1 MCSLYYDEE
10 PTAEVSRK
18 MLQAIEDQAQN
29 LPSHMLSNL
38 LSRMVETGINLLNN
52 DMKDSRY
59 RIVGLVV
66 LDCLLDVNDEI
77 MAERRIE
84 IANQLRKVLENDK
97 QNIETTG
104 NVLRKAADSI
114 GHLARVASTTEIELL
129 QEIFLTNALKW
140 LSSQRLDSQKF
151 SGSLIIAQ
159 LAKNSPALIYMKR
172 KVYFTCIWDIVF
184 DRNSLVREAASESLD
199 AVIALV
205 SQRESTDEYTR
216 LCLHQ
221 VEIGFNST
229 AAEKVHGA
237 LLIFNSLLASGV
249 IPPEELLNTIRNVGM
264 RLQDLIWDVLQ
275 RKDHRET
282 LIKHKVLI
290 LIPKLAALSPVTFM
304 QRNQY
309 TAPVN
314 FLSYSVRHLLDVIY
328 AHRDRALAYVAVG
341 NLLVVMSPALKGV
354 NGIIDDVFAA
364 IKEGF
369 KEPFCIEALQC
380 LSVAV
385 SSSSS
390 GQGHVN
396 TELVNSVFQGGL
408 TPELIKSLKAIVKV
422 SPSIRGQVQ
431 SRLRSHITS
440 ILINHNVGPNIS
452 SRRAASN
459 AALRRAM
466 STSTPPA
473 PSLLGGFFSSSKS
486 STAAGSKRAGG
497 QSGGSTPMP
506 QEYSTDDELVLALQ
520 VLASFDF
527 LPNQFRNS
535 PTSLAREN
543 SLVSMTSLDT
553 ISDKN
558 ESEML
563 LRVVR
568 DGVVRYLDDP
578 KPAIR
583 DAAAVTCAI
592 VLNKVVDAVGECSG
606 DGGKY
611 LIQVMDRLLM
621 LGVGDENEDI
631 RVHVFLSLPPPLDH
645 VISNSENV
653 HCLIEA
659 MNDESFDVRSAA
671 MSVLARV
678 AHYDT
683 VHVMP
688 LVRLMLSKLM
698 RQLHNSK
705 DISLRQES
713 VQLLQAMVRG
723 TNVLIVPYVR
733 HIMEPLLALLG
744 DPSSAIVSA
753 AVSTIGE
760 LAHVSPE
767 DVAVHLNQLFPMLLQ
782 ALNDQSSV
790 VKQEVCVV
798 ALGKVV
804 SSLNIVS
811 TPYAK
816 YPTLFESLVRAIQRT
831 DVAASALRMQSMKT
845 VGLLGSV
852 DADMYQRTLRAVG
865 GISVLSAQG
874 DFEEDADVHKR
885 SKEEKAHSDDEEDD
899 QLVSLDK
906 YYLSV
911 VIGALMNILRDATL
925 ATHHQTAAT
934 VTMRVVRIL
943 GFQSD
948 NLLDTVISGF
958 LFRFYNSEFGST
970 LQETLFDH
978 MITMVYVVGREITS
992 HLTAL
997 VKLTTDFFHVHLA
1010 HCLAMVEALCWII
1023 LPQDFNGVIREVLPC
1038 MVQVIRN
1045 ELLQDRDEL
1054 ISTRTEVS
1062 SQTNDHA
1069 IVGMV
1074 GKSSSLPKSSEV
1086 FTALANISSSLGEY
1100 RRQLVPVILR
1110 VVEQTG
1116 VRAETR
1122 REALCTVMHLAL
1134 ASADLNEFASR
1145 IIHPILRLLSGSE
1158 PVLLACALTS
1168 LSCMVCRLKTYY
1180 LPFVVPAKRVIS
1192 QMVNQR
1198 ESTMSK
1204 LPHLDEY
1211 ESLVSLLLKQRPL
1224 PAGPA
1229 DVSRIMIK
1237 SSSSISKRL
1246 EKCKNVQTSLRVD
1259 LKALDV
1265 AWTLA
1270 GRTTASD
1277 LIEWMRRLSIELIR
1291 QSPSPIL
1298 RPCAVL
1304 AKLYQPLAHELFN
1317 AAFVSIWDEIFSHC
1331 ETASGEDNPLTN
1343 GLETTLKSPQI
1354 PGHIRQSL
1362 LNLAEF
1368 MDMQDKRLPLDIQL
1382 LAKQAEAANMFAK
1395 CLHYREIEF
1404 NSKNIKPSSECIEA
1418 LITVNTQLGM
1428 REAASGVL
1436 TFVGIH
1442 HAHIKIE
1449 PYWLEKLARWQDAH
1463 KSYAQLCLEWRR
1475 QYGQDAPS
1483 LHDQWMESELGIL
1496 RCLHALGCFEEL
1508 CDGAKALSIHVHAVE
1523 GQVDNHD
1530 VWMTEVQRL
1539 GANAAWMLGQWDDME
1554 NFVDSGSIRK
1564 RHDIQLEN
1572 DGTFYEAVLA
1582 VHQCDYIKASKL
1594 VAETR
1599 EAVASS
1605 ISTMLSESYSRA
1617 YRSIVTMQVLSEIEE
1632 LVDYKVYEQGAL
1644 SSAGMVLNSVD
1655 VTHALT
1661 LYPGLNEGEVSEVLY
1676 NIRDKKRTLLQKWQR
1691 RLKCAPREV
1700 DVYRLILVRTT
1711 HRLKVC
1717 CRLTP
1722 YFPYIGCTHLA
1733 SHSSG
1738 RP

>member
-1 MCSLYYDEE
+1 VQSDLINNLHLHRLYYDEE
-10 PTAEVSRK
+10 PAAEVSRK

-38 LSRMVETGINLLNN
+38 ISRMVETGINLLNH
-52 DMKDSRY
+52 DPKDSQY

-97 QNIETTG
+97 QNIDATG

-129 QEIFLTNALKW
+129 QEIFVANAMKW
-140 LSSQRLDSQKF
+140 LSNQRPDAQKF

-159 LAKNSPALIYMKR
+159 LAINSPALIYMKR
-172 KVYFTCIWDIVF
+172 KQYFGAIWEVIF
-184 DRNSLVREAASESLD
+184 DRNGLVREAASESLD
-199 AVIALV
+199 AAIVLV
-205 SQRESTDEYTR
+205 SQRENTDEYIR
-216 LCLHQ
+216 IALHQ
-221 VEIGFNST
+221 IEIGFNST

-237 LLIFNSLLASGV
+237 LLIFNSLLASGA
-249 IPPEELLNTIRNVGM
+249 IPSTELLNTIRNVSM
-264 RLQDLIWDVLQ
+264 QLQDLFWDVLQ
-275 RKDHRET
+275 RKDHKDP
-282 LIKHKVLI
+282 LIKNKVLV
-290 LIPKLAALSPVTFM
+290 LIPKLAALSPATFM

-309 TAPVN
+309 TSPVN
-314 FLSYSVRHLLDVIY
+314 FLSYSVRHMLDVIY
-328 AHRDRALAYVAVG
+328 SNKDRAVAYVALG
-341 NLLVVMSPALKGV
+341 DLLVVMSSALKGV
-354 NGIIDDVFAA
+354 NAIIDDVFAA

-380 LSVAV
+380 LGVVIRASPSGQAYV
-385 SSSSS
+385 SS
-390 GQGHVN
+390 
-396 TELVNSVFQGGL
+396 ELVNSMFQGGL
-408 TPELIKSLKAIVKV
+408 TPDLIRALKVIVKV
-422 SPSIRGQVQ
+422 TPSIRGQVQ

-440 ILINHNVGPNIS
+440 ILINHNVVRTS
-452 SRRAASN
+452 DSRRTH
-459 AALRRAM
+459 
-466 STSTPPA
+466 STA
-473 PSLLGGFFSSSKS
+473 PVPSPSILGGFFSSSKS
-486 STAAGSKRAGG
+486 TASSKRSAGTTG
-497 QSGGSTPMP
+497 ASGTPA

-527 LPNQFRNS
+527 LPSQFSTQQQPS
-535 PTSLAREN
+535 PSFSRVDSGGSFDSLR
-543 SLVSMTSLDT
+543 
-553 ISDKN
+553 SDKSLSQGN

-568 DGVVRYLDDP
+568 DGVVRYLDDSN
-578 KPAIR
+578 PAIR

-592 VLNKVVDAVGECSG
+592 VLNKVVDAVGEASG

-631 RVHVFLSLPPPLDH
+631 RVHVFLSIPPSLDH
-645 VISNSENV
+645 IISNSENV

-705 DISLRQES
+705 DLLLRQES

-733 HIMEPLLALLG
+733 QIMEPLLALLG

-760 LAHVSPE
+760 LAYVSPG
-767 DVAVHLNQLFPMLLQ
+767 DVEVHLKQLFPMLIQ

-798 ALGKVV
+798 ALGKLV

-811 TPYAK
+811 TPYTQ
-816 YPTLFESLVRAIQRT
+816 YPSLFESLMRAIHRT
-831 DVAASALRMQSMKT
+831 DVAAAALRLQSMKT

-852 DADMYQRTLRAVG
+852 DAEMYQRALRSVG
-865 GISVLSAQG
+865 VMTVLPTHG
-874 DFEEDADVHKR
+874 DFEEDVDPYKKNR
-885 SKEEKAHSDDEEDD
+885 DEKTAGTDDEEDD
-899 QLVSLDK
+899 MLISLDK

-911 VIGALMNILRDATL
+911 VVTALMNILRDSSL
-925 ATHHQTAAT
+925 ATHHQTATT

-948 NLLDTVISGF
+948 PLLDTVISGF
-958 LFRFYNSEFGST
+958 LFRFYDSESGSS

-978 MITMVYVVGREITS
+978 LITMVYVVGREITG
-992 HLTAL
+992 HLHSL
-997 VKLTTDFFHVHLA
+997 VKLTTDFFNIHLS
-1010 HCLAMVEALCWII
+1010 HCLSMVEALCFIV
-1023 LPQDFNGVIREVLPC
+1023 LPQDFNGVLREVLPC

-1054 ISTRTEVS
+1054 ISSRAEVVA
-1062 SQTNDHA
+1062 QGADHA
-1069 IVGMV
+1069 SLTPVK
-1074 GKSSSLPKSSEV
+1074 KSTSLPKSSKV
-1086 FTALANISSSLGEY
+1086 FTAIANISSSLGEY
-1100 RRQLVPVILR
+1100 RRQLVPVILK

-1116 VRAETR
+1116 VRAETK
-1122 REALCTVMHLAL
+1122 REALCTVMHLAI
-1134 ASADLNEFASR
+1134 ASGDLNEFASR

-1158 PVLLACALTS
+1158 PTLQAAALTS
-1168 LSCMVCRLKTYY
+1168 LSVMACRLGTYY
-1180 LPFVVPAKRVIS
+1180 LPFVIPAKRIVS
-1192 QMVNQR
+1192 QMLNQR
-1198 ESTMSK
+1198 ESTVSK
-1204 LPHLDEY
+1204 LPQLDEY

-1224 PAGPA
+1224 PPGPS
-1229 DVSRIMIK
+1229 DWSSIMIK
-1237 SSSSISKRL
+1237 SSNSVSARL
-1246 EKCKNVQTSLRVD
+1246 DKCKTVQMSLHVD
-1259 LKALDV
+1259 LKALEV
-1265 AWTLA
+1265 AWTLS
-1270 GRTTASD
+1270 GRTTTSD

-1298 RPCAVL
+1298 KPCAVL

-1317 AAFVSIWDEIFSHC
+1317 AAFVSIWDELFAHS
-1331 ETASGEDNPLTN
+1331 ESMQESNPLTN
-1343 GLETTLKSPQI
+1343 GLETALQSPQI

-1368 MDMQDKRLPLDIQL
+1368 MEMQDKRLPLDIHL
-1382 LAKQAEAANMFAK
+1382 LATQAEAANMFAK

-1404 NSKNIKPSSECIEA
+1404 NSKNTKPSSECIEA

-1436 TFVGIH
+1436 TFVGTNH
-1442 HAHIKIE
+1442 RHIKIE
-1449 PYWLEKLARWQDAH
+1449 PYWLEKLARWQDAQD
-1463 KSYAQLCLEWRR
+1463 SYKQQALEWRSSS
-1475 QYGQDAPS
+1475 GNSSPS
-1483 LHDQWMESELGIL
+1483 QHENWMESELGIL
-1496 RCLHALGCFEEL
+1496 RCLHALGNYEEL
-1508 CDGAKALSIHVHAVE
+1508 CSSAKQLKSHVQAVE
-1523 GQVDNHD
+1523 GQVDSYD
-1530 VWMTEVQRL
+1530 LWMTEVQRL
-1539 GANAAWMLGQWDDME
+1539 GANAAWMLGQWGDME
-1554 NFVDSGSIRK
+1554 TFVEGGAIGK
-1564 RHDIQLEN
+1564 RHDIQLDN
-1572 DGTFYEAVLA
+1572 DGTFYDAVLA
-1582 VHQCDYIKASKL
+1582 IHKCDYRRAARL
-1594 VAETR
+1594 VYETR

-1605 ISTMLSESYSRA
+1605 ISSMLSESYSRA
-1617 YRSIVTMQVLSEIEE
+1617 YRSIVTMQVLSEMEE
-1632 LVDYKVYEQGAL
+1632 LVDYRKHEHRCLFAAGLSLGSMDVVASLKLDNSDTEMNDREQP
-1644 SSAGMVLNSVD
+1644 SVLRELKERK
-1655 VTHALT
+1655 LT
-1661 LYPGLNEGEVSEVLY
+1661 LM
-1676 NIRDKKRTLLQKWQR
+1676 QKWQR

-1700 DVYRLILVRTT
+1700 DAYRLILVRVA
-1711 HRLKVC
+1711 RC
-1717 CRLTP
+1717 CCC
-1722 YFPYIGCTHLA
+1722 GW
-1733 SHSSG
+1733 
-1738 RP
+1738 

>member
-1 MCSLYYDEE
+1 
-10 PTAEVSRK
+10 

-38 LSRMVETGINLLNN
+38 ISRMVETGINLLNY
-52 DMKDSRY
+52 DPKDSQY

-97 QNIETTG
+97 QNIDSTG

-129 QEIFLTNALKW
+129 QEIFVTNAMKW
-140 LSSQRLDSQKF
+140 LNNQRPDAQKF

-159 LAKNSPALIYMKR
+159 LAINSPALIYMKR
-172 KVYFTCIWDIVF
+172 KQYFGAIWEVIF
-184 DRNSLVREAASESLD
+184 DRNGFVREAASESLD
-199 AVIALV
+199 AAIILV
-205 SQRESTDEYTR
+205 SQRENTDEYIR
-216 LCLHQ
+216 IALHQ
-221 VEIGFNST
+221 IEIGFNST

-237 LLIFNSLLASGV
+237 LLIFNSLVASGA
-249 IPPEELLNTIRNVGM
+249 IPTIELLNTIRNVSM
-264 RLQDLIWDVLQ
+264 RLQDLFWDVLQ
-275 RKDHRET
+275 RKDHRDP
-282 LIKHKVLI
+282 LIKNKVLV
-290 LIPKLAALSPVTFM
+290 LIPKLAALSPATFM

-309 TAPVN
+309 TSPVN
-314 FLSYSVRHLLDVIY
+314 FLSYSVRHMLDVIY
-328 AHRDRALAYVAVG
+328 SNKDRAVAYVALG
-341 NLLVVMSPALKGV
+341 NLLVVMSSALKGV
-354 NGIIDDVFAA
+354 NAIIDDVFAA

-380 LSVAV
+380 LSVVVRA
-385 SSSSS
+385 SSS
-390 GQGHVN
+390 GQAFVN
-396 TELVNSVFQGGL
+396 SELVNSMFQGGL
-408 TPELIKSLKAIVKV
+408 TPDLIRALKVIVKV
-422 SPSIRGQVQ
+422 TPSIRGQVQ

-440 ILINHNVGPNIS
+440 ILMNHNVVRTS
-452 SRRAASN
+452 DSRRTMSN
-459 AALRRAM
+459 ATLRRTNSSA
-466 STSTPPA
+466 PP
-473 PSLLGGFFSSSKS
+473 PSPSILGGFFSSSKNS
-486 STAAGSKRAGG
+486 SSSKRVGGAAGSSAPPS
-497 QSGGSTPMP
+497 QD
-506 QEYSTDDELVLALQ
+506 YSTDDELVLALQ

-527 LPNQFRNS
+527 LPNQFSN
-535 PTSLAREN
+535 TSQTPSFSRMESGGGGSFDSFRTEKSFAPA
-543 SLVSMTSLDT
+543 
-553 ISDKN
+553 N

-568 DGVVRYLDDP
+568 DGVVRYLDDSN
-578 KPAIR
+578 PAIR

-592 VLNKVVDAVGECSG
+592 VLNKVVDAVGETSG

-631 RVHVFLSLPPPLDH
+631 RVHVFLSLPPSLDH
-645 VISNSENV
+645 IISNSENV

-705 DISLRQES
+705 DLLLRQES

-733 HIMEPLLALLG
+733 QIMEPLLALLG

-760 LAHVSPE
+760 LAYVSPS
-767 DVAVHLNQLFPMLLQ
+767 DVEVHLKQLFPMLIQ

-798 ALGKVV
+798 ALGKLV

-811 TPYAK
+811 TPYTL
-816 YPTLFESLVRAIQRT
+816 YPSLFESLVRTIHRT
-831 DVAASALRMQSMKT
+831 DVAASGLRLQSMKT

-852 DADMYQRTLRAVG
+852 DADIYQRTLRAVG
-865 GISVLSAQG
+865 VMTVLPTHG
-874 DFEEDADVHKR
+874 DFEEEVDPYKKNREDRTTPA
-885 SKEEKAHSDDEEDD
+885 DDEEDD
-899 QLVSLDK
+899 MLISLDK

-911 VIGALMNILRDATL
+911 VVTALMNILRDSSL

-948 NLLDTVISGF
+948 PLLDTVISGF
-958 LFRFYNSEFGST
+958 LFRFYDSESGSS
-970 LQETLFDH
+970 LQETLLDH
-978 MITMVYVVGREITS
+978 LITMVYVVGREITS
-992 HLTAL
+992 HLHAL
-997 VKLTTDFFHVHLA
+997 VKLTTDFFQIHLSP
-1010 HCLAMVEALCWII
+1010 CLSMVEALCFIV
-1023 LPQDFNGVIREVLPC
+1023 LPQDFNGVLREVLPC

-1054 ISTRTEVS
+1054 ISSRADIVAQAS
-1062 SQTNDHA
+1062 DHA
-1069 IVGMV
+1069 SITPVK
-1074 GKSSSLPKSSEV
+1074 KSTSLPKSSKV
-1086 FTALANISSSLGEY
+1086 LTAIANISSCLGEY
-1100 RRQLVPVILR
+1100 RRQLVPVILK

-1116 VRAETR
+1116 VRAETK
-1122 REALCTVMHLAL
+1122 REALCTVMHLAI
-1134 ASADLNEFASR
+1134 ASGDLNEFASR

-1158 PVLLACALTS
+1158 PTLQAAALTS
-1168 LSCMVCRLKTYY
+1168 LSVMACRLGTYY
-1180 LPFVVPAKRVIS
+1180 LPFVIPAKRIVS
-1192 QMVNQR
+1192 HMLNQR
-1198 ESTMSK
+1198 ESTASK
-1204 LPHLDEY
+1204 LPQLDEY

-1224 PAGPA
+1224 PPGPS
-1229 DVSRIMIK
+1229 DWSSIMIK
-1237 SSSSISKRL
+1237 SSNSVSSRL
-1246 EKCKNVQTSLRVD
+1246 EKCKTVQTSLHVD
-1259 LKALDV
+1259 LKALEV
-1265 AWTLA
+1265 AWTLS
-1270 GRTTASD
+1270 GRTTTSD

-1298 RPCAVL
+1298 KPCAVL

-1317 AAFVSIWDEIFSHC
+1317 AAFVSIWDELFAHS
-1331 ETASGEDNPLTN
+1331 ENMADSNPLTN
-1343 GLETTLKSPQI
+1343 GLETALQSPQI

-1368 MDMQDKRLPLDIQL
+1368 MEMQDKRLPLDIHL
-1382 LAKQAEAANMFAK
+1382 LATQAEAANMFAK

-1404 NSKNIKPSSECIEA
+1404 NSTNTKPSSECIEA

-1436 TFVGIH
+1436 TFVGINH
-1442 HAHIKIE
+1442 RHIKIE
-1449 PYWLEKLARWQDAH
+1449 PYWLEKLARWQDAQD
-1463 KSYAQLCLEWRR
+1463 SYKQQADEWRSNS
-1475 QYGQDAPS
+1475 GDSSPS
-1483 LHDQWMESELGIL
+1483 QHENWMESELGIL
-1496 RCLHALGCFEEL
+1496 RCLHALGNFEEL
-1508 CDGAKALSIHVHAVE
+1508 CSSAKQLKSHVQAVE
-1523 GQVDNHD
+1523 GQVDSYD
-1530 VWMTEVQRL
+1530 LWMTEVQRL
-1539 GANAAWMLGQWDDME
+1539 GANAAWMLGQWGDME
-1554 NFVDSGSIRK
+1554 NFVEGGAIGK
-1564 RHDIQLEN
+1564 RHDIELEN

-1582 VHQCDYIKASKL
+1582 IHNCDYRRAAKL
-1594 VAETR
+1594 VSETR

-1605 ISTMLSESYSRA
+1605 VSSMLSESYSRA
-1617 YRSIVTMQVLSEIEE
+1617 YRSIVTMQVLSEMEE
-1632 LVDYKVYEQGAL
+1632 LVDYRKYEHKAL
-1644 SSAGMVLNSVD
+1644 FAAGLSLGSVNVAAALKLDSADDTRDQSGVLRD
-1655 VTHALT
+1655 LKDRKTT
-1661 LYPGLNEGEVSEVLY
+1661 L
-1676 NIRDKKRTLLQKWQR
+1676 IQKWQR

-1700 DVYRLILVRTT
+1700 DAYRLILVSQ
-1711 HRLKVC
+1711 
-1717 CRLTP
+1717 
-1722 YFPYIGCTHLA
+1722 CTHDMLFILIF
-1733 SHSSG
+1733 SLG
-1738 RP
+1738 RAYITCQSQ

>member
-1 MCSLYYDEE
+1 
-10 PTAEVSRK
+10 

-38 LSRMVETGINLLNN
+38 LSRMVETGIGLVNN
-52 DMKDSRY
+52 DMKDSQY

-97 QNIETTG
+97 QNIEATG

-129 QEIFLTNALKW
+129 QEIFVTNALKW
-140 LSSQRLDSQKF
+140 LSNQRLDAQKF

-159 LAKNSPALIYMKR
+159 LAQNSPALIYMKR
-172 KVYFTCIWDIVF
+172 KVYFTSIWDIIF
-184 DRNSLVREAASESLD
+184 DKNSLVREAASESLD

-216 LCLHQ
+216 LSLHQ
-221 VEIGFNST
+221 IEIGFNST

-249 IPPEELLNTIRNVGM
+249 IPAVELLNTIRNVSM
-264 RLQDLIWDVLQ
+264 RLQDLFWDVLQ

-282 LIKHKVLI
+282 FIKHKVLV
-290 LIPKLAALSPVTFM
+290 LIPKLAALSPATFL

-314 FLSYSVRHLLDVIY
+314 FLTYSVRHMLDVIY
-328 AHRDRALAYVAVG
+328 AHRDRALAYVTLG
-341 NLLVVMSPALKGV
+341 NLLVVMAPALKGV
-354 NGIIDDVFAA
+354 NVILDEVFAA

-380 LSVAV
+380 LGVV
-385 SSSSS
+385 VRSSSS
-390 GQGHVN
+390 GQGYVN
-396 TELVNSVFQGGL
+396 TELVSLMFQGGL
-408 TPELIKSLKAIVKV
+408 TPELIKSLKVIVKV

-440 ILINHNVGPNIS
+440 ILINHNVGPNS

-466 STSTPPA
+466 STGTPPA

-486 STAAGSKRAGG
+486 STTPGGKRTGG
-497 QSGGSTPMP
+497 QVGGSTPVP

-527 LPNQFRNS
+527 LPNQFRSSS
-535 PTSLAREN
+535 PSIASPPPLTRDNSLA
-543 SLVSMTSLDT
+543 SMTSLDT
-553 ISDKN
+553 INDKN

-578 KPAIR
+578 NPAIR

-592 VLNKVVDAVGECSG
+592 VLNKVVDAVGESSG

-631 RVHVFLSLPPPLDH
+631 RVHVFLSLPPSLDH

-753 AVSTIGE
+753 AVATIGE

-767 DVAVHLNQLFPMLLQ
+767 DVAVHLSQLFPMLIQ

-831 DVAASALRMQSMKT
+831 DVAASALRLQSMKT

-865 GISVLSAQG
+865 GMSVLPTQG
-874 DFEEDADVHKR
+874 DFEEETDAHKR
-885 SKEEKAHSDDEEDD
+885 NKEEKVHSDDEEDD
-899 QLVSLDK
+899 LLVSLDK

-943 GFQSD
+943 GIQSD
-948 NLLDTVISGF
+948 NMMDTVISGF
-958 LFRFYNSEFGST
+958 LFRFYNSELGST

-978 MITMVYVVGREITS
+978 MITMVYVVGREVTA

-997 VKLTTDFFHVHLA
+997 IKLTTDYFHIHLA
-1010 HCLAMVEALCWII
+1010 HSLAMVEALCCIA

-1054 ISTRTEVS
+1054 VSTRTDVVS
-1062 SQTNDHA
+1062 HSNDFA
-1069 IVGMV
+1069 VV
-1074 GKSSSLPKSSEV
+1074 TPLGKSASLPKSSEV

-1100 RRQLVPVILR
+1100 RRQLVPVILK

-1122 REALCTVMHLAL
+1122 REALCTVMHLAI

-1168 LSCMVCRLKTYY
+1168 LSCMVCRLRTYY

-1192 QMVNQR
+1192 QMLNQR
-1198 ESTMSK
+1198 ESTGTK
-1204 LPHLDEY
+1204 LAQLDEY
-1211 ESLVSLLLKQRPL
+1211 ESLVSLLLKQKPL
-1224 PAGPA
+1224 PAGPS
-1229 DVSRIMIK
+1229 DVNRIMIK
-1237 SSSSISKRL
+1237 SSNSVSSRL
-1246 EKCKNVQTSLRVD
+1246 EKCKNVHTALRVD

-1270 GRTTASD
+1270 GRTTTSD

-1317 AAFVSIWDEIFSHC
+1317 AAFVSIWDEIFSHSD
-1331 ETASGEDNPLTN
+1331 TASGEDNPLTN

-1404 NSKNIKPSSECIEA
+1404 NSKNTKPSSECIEA

-1442 HAHIKIE
+1442 HGHIKIE

-1463 KSYAQLCLEWRR
+1463 KSYAQLCLEWKQ

-1496 RCLHALGCFEEL
+1496 RCLHALGCFEDL
-1508 CDGAKALSIHVHAVE
+1508 CDSAKALTTHVQAVE
-1523 GQVDNHD
+1523 GQVDNYD

-1539 GANAAWMLGQWDDME
+1539 GANAAWMLGQWSDME
-1554 NFVDSGSIRK
+1554 NFVHIGSVGT
-1564 RHDIQLEN
+1564 RHDIQLDN

-1582 VHQCDYIKASKL
+1582 VHQCDYSKASKL

-1617 YRSIVTMQVLSEIEE
+1617 YRSIVTMQVLSEMEE
-1632 LVDYKVYEQGAL
+1632 LIDYRIYEQSAL
-1644 SSAGMVLNSVD
+1644 SSVGMALGYDD
-1655 VTHALT
+1655 VTNALM
-1661 LYPGLNEGEVSEVLY
+1661 LYHGSEEGDMSNLGESDALH
-1676 NIRDKKRTLLQKWQR
+1676 NLRDKKKTLLQKWQR

-1700 DVYRLILVRTT
+1700 DAYRLILVSY
-1711 HRLKVC
+1711 LSNGDMNMLVY
-1717 CRLTP
+1717 L
-1722 YFPYIGCTHLA
+1722 ISVVA
-1733 SHSSG
+1733 SF
-1738 RP
+1738 